1 MEPNQLTHLTLFHL
15 EPGKARLSTRFA
27 HMRYRPNIF
36 TRATTKAPSPFV
48 TSLSHLLRQELA
60 CVSMLFSSKRRFAD
74 VTPPTVRSRTANLRP
89 SPPKCRTSKIPKPK
103 SGESF

>member
-1 MEPNQLTHLTLFHL
+1 MEPNQRTHLTLFHL
-15 EPGKARLSTRFA
+15 GPGKARLFTRFA
-27 HMRYRPNIF
+27 RMRYRPNIF

-48 TSLSHLLRQELA
+48 TSFKHSLPQELA

-89 SPPKCRTSKIPKPK
+89 FPPKCRTSKI
-103 SGESF
+103 GRAHV